1 MKMIVEKNILLSL
14 LKCTKTGPV
23 SRQLVVKVSR
33 TPVQAAEKAL
43 SKFAEM
49 SLFNEYRG
57 IVEASSSQRMKM
69 SIHVIHLGADF
80 QHVCS
85 LLSWAEF
92 EGIAAQA
99 LDASNYRVIRN
110 LHFRHKAKRWEI
122 DVLGIKKPL
131 ILSVDC
137 KHWKHGWR
145 NAANL
150 KAVEAQIERTEALAE
165 SLPNYS
171 KRIKLEGWYA
181 VTLIPLVLSLL
192 PGPQKL
198 YNRVPVVSILQL
210 QDFINEVPLQIDSL
224 LHIRRKLDHQPL
236 ELTDFRRNEL

>member
-1 MKMIVEKNILLSL
+1 MKMIVEKNILLTL

-23 SRQLVVKVSR
+23 SRQLVMKVSR
-33 TPVQAAEKAL
+33 IPVQAAEKAL

-57 IVEASSSQRMKM
+57 VVEASSSQRIKM
-69 SIHVIHLGADF
+69 SIHVLHLGADF
-80 QHVCS
+80 QYVCS

-110 LHFRHKAKRWEI
+110 LHFKHKAKGWEI
-122 DVLGIKKPL
+122 DVLGLRKPI
-131 ILSVDC
+131 ILCVDC
-137 KHWKHGWR
+137 KHWKRGWR

-150 KAVEAQIERTEALAE
+150 KAVKAQIERTEALAE

-171 KRIKLEGWYA
+171 KKIKLEGWSDA
-181 VTLIPLVLSLL
+181 TLVPLVLSLL
-192 PGPQKL
+192 PSPEKL
-198 YNRVPVVSILQL
+198 YNEVPVVPILQL
-210 QDFINEVPLQIDSL
+210 QDFINQVPLQIDL
-224 LHIRRKLDHQPL
+224 LRHIHRKVTHRALK
-236 ELTDFRRNEL
+236 LTDFHKNDL